1 MWPLRKEVSSGSFTK
16 MAADEAQNFTKENV
30 VGDAW
35 LSIMKRVLNTRGVDR
50 VRIGWMSEWSIV
62 GRRTKELQK

>member
-1 MWPLRKEVSSGSFTK
+1 
-16 MAADEAQNFTKENV
+16 MAADEAQNLTKENV

-50 VRIGWMSEWSIV
+50 VRIGWMSECSIV
-62 GRRTKELQK
+62 GRSTRELQK